1 MLDYDLNIFYREDG
15 ATVADTLT
23 IEVHLYQYLPS
34 GTKYYPGVLFE
45 CTLAETRQ
53 IAPDFSEEDF
63 FIGLQE
69 FRQKCF
75 VMPERVARMLRD
87 LPDLG
92 STTFDSVGLW
102 WDNSKTRK
110 WIDEDRASYLRGWH
124 KNSLV
129 PVG

>member
-15 ATVADTLT
+15 DTVADTLT
-23 IEVHLYQYLPS
+23 IEVHLYEYLPS

-53 IAPDFSEEDF
+53 IAPDFPEEDLF
-63 FIGLQE
+63 VGLQE

-75 VMPERVARMLRD
+75 VMPERVAGMLRD
-87 LPDLG
+87 LPDLDTK
-92 STTFDSVGLW
+92 SFVANNLW

-110 WIDEDRASYLRGWH
+110 WIDGHRVSDLLGWH

-129 PVG
+129 SVG